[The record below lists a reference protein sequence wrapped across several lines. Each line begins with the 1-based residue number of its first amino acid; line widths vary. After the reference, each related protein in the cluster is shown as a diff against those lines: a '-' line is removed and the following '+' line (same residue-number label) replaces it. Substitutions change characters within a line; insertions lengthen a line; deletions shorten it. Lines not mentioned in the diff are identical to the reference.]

1 MFLPFNLWTAYK
13 AALSPGGVNSQ
24 KPRVKAGRLQ
34 EWVYSLYQ
42 LAPAQASLTHRLFT
56 CLEWTMGEPTSEVI
70 QRATDQTSF
79 IVNCVQV
86 MTTHLL
92 LEALSL

>member
-13 AALSPGGVNSQ
+13 AALSLDGVKLQ
-24 KPRVKAGRLQ
+24 KSRVRAVRLQ

-42 LAPAQASLTHRLFT
+42 LAPAQASLTHRLVT

-70 QRATDQTSF
+70 QRAMGQTSF

-86 MTTHLL
+86 MPTHLFP
-92 LEALSL
+92 A